1 MPRKAAKMKS
11 LFTALVL
18 TSLAGPVLALNLP
31 TVASSVTTSET
42 EDFGRRSG
50 RCAYRPVQ
58 AATISQIVTREGSA
72 CGGV

>member
-1 MPRKAAKMKS
+1 MTRLSLAAVLS
-11 LFTALVL
+11 L
-18 TSLAGPVLALNLP
+18 LAGPVLALNLP
-31 TVASSVTTSET
+31 TVASSVTSSET